1 MHGTMPLSTAPF
13 NLSTILTDLARMAI
27 NIDRILVDAASPP
40 QAPENRPPSRGN
52 QSTASTTPNGRAQ
65 RVGTAGRMSWLPLT
79 AVLASVSI
87 YAVMVVTATGVVGL
101 LLAVPGAT
109 PVVAAIAAAYF
120 IYLAFRIATAPPLAQ
135 NNGQDR
141 QPSFT
146 AGIFLSLINP
156 KAYAAM
162 AALFSGFVLIRERL
176 ALDITVKVIVL
187 AAIIALVNITWLG
200 AGAALT
206 RLFRQPRTNR
216 AINMT
221 FAVLL
226 VASLALAMLF

>member
-1 MHGTMPLSTAPF
+1 MEGLLSFIVVGFALAGSPGPNT
-13 NLSTILTDLARMAI
+13 LSLAATGAAFGAR
-27 NIDRILVDAASPP
+27 RGLSYLLGLV
-40 QAPENRPPSRGN
+40 
-52 QSTASTTPNGRAQ
+52 
-65 RVGTAGRMSWLPLT
+65 VGM
-79 AVLASVSI
+79 I
-87 YAVMVVTATGVVGL
+87 AVMVVTATGVVGL